1 MTRKLLI
8 TVVSLLLFAS
18 ISSAQSSSGQLCI
31 RAFEDRNAN
40 GSQDANEPPI
50 VRGVSAT
57 LSNATG
63 LIVDSALME
72 NSSTASSGTLCFQ
85 RLEAGQYTMRV
96 SSADYTPTTPSDF
109 TAAVSDSGIPQ
120 VLSYGGQFIPVEMP
134 INEGEIS
141 QEDRLQSS
149 LIRSVF
155 AGLGALLIMG
165 AMTVLGALI
174 YFFVLRNRQS
184 PTATG
189 VYQAVPPTGQY
200 ATVPDT
206 GQYPAVANTPRTGV
220 APISDDTD
228 MPDVLTVEDTYDMY
242 SDDDDNDTN
251 RPVERFNNDPYD
263 DVSDDDFE
271 FDDDEDSAYKPPSE

>member
-8 TVVSLLLFAS
+8 TVVFLLLLAS
-18 ISSAQSSSGQLCI
+18 LSSAQSSSGQLCI

-40 GSQDANEPPI
+40 ASQDANEPPI

-57 LSNATG
+57 LADATG
-63 LIVDSALME
+63 LIIDSALME

-96 SSADYTPTTPSDF
+96 SSADYTPTTPTDF

-120 VLSYGGQFIPVEMP
+120 VLSYGGQLIPNAMP
-134 INEGEIS
+134 VTEGEIS
-141 QEDRLQSS
+141 PEARLQST
-149 LIRSVF
+149 LVRSVF

-189 VYQAVPPTGQY
+189 VYQAVPSTGQY
-200 ATVPDT
+200 AAVPST
-206 GQYPAVANTPRTGV
+206 GQYPAVANTPPTGV

-228 MPDVLTVEDTYDMY
+228 MPDVVTVEDTYNMY
-242 SDDDDNDTN
+242 SDDDENDTN
-251 RPVERFNNDPYD
+251 RPVERFNTDPYD
-263 DVSDDDFE
+263 NVADDDFE
-271 FDDDEDSAYKPPSE
+271 FDDDEDAAYKPPSD

>member
-8 TVVSLLLFAS
+8 TVVFLLLLAS
-18 ISSAQSSSGQLCI
+18 LSSAQSSSGQLCI

-40 GSQDANEPPI
+40 ASQDANEPPI

-57 LSNATG
+57 LADATG
-63 LIVDSALME
+63 LIIDSALME

-96 SSADYTPTTPSDF
+96 SSADYTPTTPTDF

-120 VLSYGGQFIPVEMP
+120 VLSYGGQLIPNAMP
-134 INEGEIS
+134 VTEGEIS
-141 QEDRLQSS
+141 PEARLQST
-149 LIRSVF
+149 LVRSVF

-189 VYQAVPPTGQY
+189 VYQAVPSTGQY
-200 ATVPDT
+200 AAVPST
-206 GQYPAVANTPRTGV
+206 GQYPAVANTPPTGV

-228 MPDVLTVEDTYDMY
+228 MPDVVTVEDTYNMY
-242 SDDDDNDTN
+242 SDDDENDTN
-251 RPVERFNNDPYD
+251 RPVERFNTDPYD
-263 DVSDDDFE
+263 NVADDDFE
-271 FDDDEDSAYKPPSE
+271 FDDDEDSVYKPPSD

>member
-8 TVVSLLLFAS
+8 TVVFLLLLAS
-18 ISSAQSSSGQLCI
+18 LSSAQSSSGQLCI

-57 LSNATG
+57 LADATG
-63 LIVDSALME
+63 LIIDSALME

-96 SSADYTPTTPSDF
+96 SSADYTPTTPTDF

-120 VLSYGGQFIPVEMP
+120 VLSYGGQLIPNAMP
-134 INEGEIS
+134 VTEGEIS
-141 QEDRLQSS
+141 PEARLQST
-149 LIRSVF
+149 LVRSVF

-165 AMTVLGALI
+165 AMTVLGTLI

-189 VYQAVPPTGQY
+189 VYQAVPSTGQY
-200 ATVPDT
+200 AAVPST
-206 GQYPAVANTPRTGV
+206 GQYAAVANTPPTGV

-228 MPDVLTVEDTYDMY
+228 MPDVVTVEDTYNMY
-242 SDDDDNDTN
+242 SDDDENDTN
-251 RPVERFNNDPYD
+251 RPVERFNTDPYD
-263 DVSDDDFE
+263 NVADDDFE
-271 FDDDEDSAYKPPSE
+271 FDDDEDSAYKPPSD